1 MGPAASVSSDSDS
14 FPLSATAAGGGLSL
28 EAGCCDVRANEA
40 QEVTEC
46 RLAWLVNSVDGI
58 PSGMLFLYRL
68 VSIIKLELHQDY
80 GHRPSR

>member
-1 MGPAASVSSDSDS
+1 M
-14 FPLSATAAGGGLSL
+14 
-28 EAGCCDVRANEA
+28 RANEA